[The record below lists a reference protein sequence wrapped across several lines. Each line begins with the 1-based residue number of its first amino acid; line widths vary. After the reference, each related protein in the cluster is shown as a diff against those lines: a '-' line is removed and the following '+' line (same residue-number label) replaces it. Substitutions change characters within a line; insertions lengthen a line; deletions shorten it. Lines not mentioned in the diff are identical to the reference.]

1 MKIRIIDLDQEINAM
16 YGKTENFIK
25 KTKTSYNNTV
35 SAISYES
42 NNYAYS
48 AKKKWREI
56 YVMKFP
62 E

>member
-1 MKIRIIDLDQEINAM
+1 M